1 MTTPAGSASSPS
13 ALERWSLLGGAV
25 YVVLFIVGS
34 YIAFHGSPNSDAT
47 PEKIRAYW
55 ADSSHRSHVSAGWLF
70 VGVGV
75 FLFIWFVAA
84 LRQRVRDADT
94 GFLSTVVLVGGALY
108 ATSTMAAFS
117 VEAGM
122 KTMSDGTYQHAV
134 YPEISLAGDSTGYVL
149 HAGGAVGISA
159 LIIAASVASMRLGR
173 MGRALGIVSIVAGVI
188 SLGAIAFFPTFVL
201 AAWLLVASIVMFIRS
216 GRGIAAPA

>member
-1 MTTPAGSASSPS
+1 MTTPAGPASSPS

-25 YVVLFIVGS
+25 YVVLFIFGS
-34 YIAFHGSPNSDAT
+34 YVAFHGSPSSDAN

-55 ADSSHRSHVSAGWLF
+55 ADSSHRSNVSAGWLF
-70 VGVGV
+70 GIGV

-94 GFLSTVVLVGGALY
+94 GFLSTVVLIGGALY

-173 MGRALGIVSIVAGVI
+173 MGRGIGIVSIVAGVI

-216 GRGIAAPA
+216 GRGHAAPA